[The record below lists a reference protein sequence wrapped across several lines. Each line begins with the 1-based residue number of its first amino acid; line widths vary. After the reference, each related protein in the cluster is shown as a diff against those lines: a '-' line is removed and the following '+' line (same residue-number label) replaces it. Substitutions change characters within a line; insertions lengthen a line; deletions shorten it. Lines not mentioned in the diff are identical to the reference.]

1 MLAEVLV
8 SADPLVLP
16 DALVSAG
23 APAPE
28 LGCARMDLILCIASN
43 LRCLIARSSS
53 ILFSLLAL
61 KCEVSDGDKPGGIVA
76 EGGTFEESFFSEL
89 AIEGRLEASPH
100 ALLLFLSRP
109 MPSLVRLMQQLA
121 QRKAEL
127 DTREKA
133 FGRCI
138 LFLAG
143 ANYCQ
148 RNKHRE
154 DKESF
159 HIRGR
164 IFGFC

>member
-1 MLAEVLV
+1 VLADVLL

-16 DALVSAG
+16 DALVSPG

-28 LGCARMDLILCIASN
+28 LRCAPMDLILFIASN

-61 KCEVSDGDKPGGIVA
+61 RCEVSGGDKPGGIVA

-109 MPSLVRLMQQLA
+109 MPSLVRLMLSRGYPA
-121 QRKAEL
+121 RLSAE
-127 DTREKA
+127 RVVVRPPHSV
-133 FGRCI
+133 FGRSKP
-138 LFLAG
+138 LP
-143 ANYCQ
+143 
-148 RNKHRE
+148 
-154 DKESF
+154 KE
-159 HIRGR
+159 
-164 IFGFC
+164 